1 MEYMLQYILQSM
13 QTNGVEKMQLNVR
26 DLVDKKF
33 SHVTGKYAGQA
44 NISQFAKAVGIERL
58 AALKIYN
65 GETASIS
72 FEILESICRV
82 LNCTPNDIIISEDP
96 TVSRLLLIA
105 DKIQRDEENNKEKD
119 DSE

>member
-1 MEYMLQYILQSM
+1 
-13 QTNGVEKMQLNVR
+13 MQLNVQG
-26 DLVDKKF
+26 LVDKKF
-33 SHVTGKYAGQA
+33 SHSTGKYAGQA

-65 GETASIS
+65 GETTSIS

-82 LNCTPNDIIISEDP
+82 LECTPNDIIVSDDP
-96 TVSRLLLIA
+96 TVSRLLLYA
-105 DKIQRDEENNKEKD
+105 DKIQRDEQKDKEKD

>member
-1 MEYMLQYILQSM
+1 M
-13 QTNGVEKMQLNVR
+13 QMNGVEKMQLNVQ

-33 SHVTGKYAGQA
+33 AHSTGKFAGQA
-44 NISQFAKAVGIERL
+44 NISQFAKALGIERI

-72 FEILESICRV
+72 FDVFESICRV
-82 LNCTPNDIIISEDP
+82 LECTPNDIIITDDP
-96 TVSRLLLIA
+96 TLKRQLVYYEMLR
-105 DKIQRDEENNKEKD
+105 KERQKD